1 MIPTSLATQNFR
13 KRSTV
18 FRWTP
23 KKNLIWLLN
32 NAAVLYISNLQL
44 SLRDWTNA
52 VNLTNKH
59 IFQILFRYGFNKTL
73 VKKSASALFFRHHPV
88 GFNLHKTLKY
98 WILTNGIMFIQETHE
113 PKPTFNLIQLTR
125 GSKLVYNSYYT
136 TNPCFLSRSTQKT
149 FKIVAF
155 KFFTILPLSWVQWN
169 RRHRIWVQHTYINNM
184 FFLSR
189 FLNVYFFKLLH
200 F

>member
-1 MIPTSLATQNFR
+1 MPNSLVTQNFR
-13 KRSTV
+13 RRSLV

-32 NAAVLYISNLQL
+32 NASILYISNLQL

-52 VNLTNKH
+52 LHMTNQH
-59 IFQILFRYGFNKTL
+59 VFQIIFRYGFNQTL
-73 VKKSASALFFRHHPV
+73 VKKSARALSFRHHPV
-88 GFNLHKTLKY
+88 GSNRNKTLKY
-98 WILTNGIMFIQETHE
+98 WILSNGIMFIEETHARL
-113 PKPTFNLIQLTR
+113 PKFNLVQLHR
-125 GSKLVYNSYYT
+125 GSKLLYNSYYVA
-136 TNPCFLSRSTQKT
+136 NPCFLSRATQKT
-149 FKIVAF
+149 YKIVAF
-155 KFFTILPLSWVQWN
+155 KFFTLLPLSWVQWN